1 MKLNPQESLAWI
13 AERRSVFPKEFDD
26 EIVSRSEIESLLEA
40 ARWAPTHKLTEP
52 WQFQVFTGASKK
64 QLTAVQVEAFIQGMA
79 TQEEVELKTKKF
91 EAIASRSS
99 AVIAVILKRDP
110 TRRIPRYEEEWA
122 IATAVQNIQL
132 HATSFDIGMYWSTGA
147 STNTPEINAFL
158 GLSEGDLHMGW
169 LYLGRFKG
177 RKELVKERKE
187 VSEFVTWR

>member
-1 MKLNPQESLAWI
+1 MKLSPQESLAWI
-13 AERRSVFPKEFDD
+13 AQRRSVFPKEFDD
-26 EIVSRSEIESLLEA
+26 DIVSRTEIESLLEA

-52 WQFQVFTGASKK
+52 WHFQVFMGASKK
-64 QLTAVQVEAFIQGMA
+64 QLTAVQVEAIVQGEA
-79 TQEEVELKTKKF
+79 SHEVIDLKSKKF

-147 STNTPEINAFL
+147 ATNSAEINAFL
-158 GLSEGDLHMGW
+158 GLSQEDLHMGW
-169 LYLGRFKG
+169 LYLGRFKE

-187 VSEFVTWR
+187 VSEFVAWR